1 MSVDELRAEYYTLK
15 AHNDGNNDKL
25 NDCRQ
30 QLIAA
35 LNAQSNDL
43 KRKYNIGSSAY
54 AVQESV
60 KATYQRLQKEL
71 TARHK
76 REQEELTTLR
86 LAANKA
92 KKIIDSINT
101 EIQNL

>member
-43 KRKYNIGSSAY
+43 KRKYNIGS

-76 REQEELTTLR
+76 REQEELTALR

>member
-1 MSVDELRAEYYTLK
+1 MSIDELRATYYTLK
-15 AHNDGNNDKL
+15 VHNEGQNDKL

-35 LNAQSNDL
+35 LNAQSDDL
-43 KRKYNIGSSAY
+43 KRKYNIGSML
-54 AVQESV
+54 QESV

-76 REQEELTTLR
+76 REQEELTALR

-92 KKIIDSINT
+92 KKIIDSINA